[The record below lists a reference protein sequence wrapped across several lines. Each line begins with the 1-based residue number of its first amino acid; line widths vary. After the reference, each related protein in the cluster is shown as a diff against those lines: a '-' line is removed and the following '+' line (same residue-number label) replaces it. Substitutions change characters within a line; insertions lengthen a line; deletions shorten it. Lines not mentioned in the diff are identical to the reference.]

1 MSIAVLVLL
10 LTAAPPQSGGAAV
23 VFQRAAAALSAGD
36 LPAAE
41 QGFEQVLKLE
51 PNSVPALGNLG
62 VTYTRMERFADAV
75 RVYRQALKLAPNQPG
90 LLLNLG
96 LAYLKQGDYAAAKP
110 LFARL
115 QRTNQSLELLATC
128 ELFTGNPTRALDL
141 LKALPRTPEILFL
154 TGTSY
159 LRLKQP
165 APAKAAFEEMLT
177 VASSAQARLLM
188 GRAYVDNEQF
198 DEAIAEFKQ
207 ALELPPARLELAKA
221 QISLRDNESAE
232 SNLREV
238 LRTRPA
244 HSEAAYYLGSL
255 LVLLAREDEAL
266 PLLEQ
271 ARAARPD
278 AWGAYYY
285 LGRAQMQKG
294 AAPKALTYLETAAKL
309 NPEEAAV
316 WFQLARAYQTLGR
329 KAEAA
334 SARTRY
340 NTLREASLEKTQPVL
355 PPGR

>member
-1 MSIAVLVLL
+1 MTIAVLVLL
-10 LTAAPPQSGGAAV
+10 FAAAPPQPGGAAAA
-23 VFQRAAAALSAGD
+23 FQRAAGALSTGD

-41 QGFEQVLKLE
+41 QGFLQVLKTE

-62 VTYTRMERFADAV
+62 VTYSRMERYSDSV
-75 RVYRQALKLAPNQPG
+75 RVYGQALKLAPNEPG

-96 LAYLKQGDYAAAKP
+96 LAHLKQGDYVAAKP

-115 QRTNQSLELLATC
+115 PRSAQAAELQATC
-128 ELFTGNPTRALDL
+128 ELFTGNPARALEL
-141 LKALPRTPEILFL
+141 LQGLSRTPEILFL
-154 TGTSY
+154 TGTAH

-165 APAKAAFEEMLT
+165 ELAKAAFAGMLA
-177 VASSAQARLLM
+177 ASTPAQAHLLM

-198 DEAIAEFKQ
+198 DEAIEEFKQ

-221 QISLRDNESAE
+221 QISLRDNEAAE
-232 SNLREV
+232 ANLRRI
-238 LRTRPA
+238 LQARPA

-294 AAPKALTYLETAAKL
+294 ATPKALPHLETAAKL

-316 WFQLARAYQTLGR
+316 WFQLARAYQALGR
-329 KAEAA
+329 KIEAA
-334 SARTRY
+334 TARTRY
-340 NTLREASLEKTQPVL
+340 NKLREASLEKTQPVL
-355 PPGR
+355 PPAR